1 MYYINGLQF
10 QKLTRISLSSFIC
23 SLLLILMILTIPL
36 LNNAIA
42 SKDIFGVE
50 KIYPTKKGGEEWYID
65 MINPLADNRFD
76 PYNLLA
82 MEDRNSEDPP
92 LFKIIRNKDNSWKM
106 VPLTDYTSIR
116 MNILTDDG
124 YNQKKI

>member
-10 QKLTRISLSSFIC
+10 QKLISLSLSSFIC
-23 SLLLILMILTIPL
+23 SLLLILTILTIPL

-65 MINPLADNRFD
+65 MIKPLAIIDLILII
-76 PYNLLA
+76 YLLWKT
-82 MEDRNSEDPP
+82 EI
-92 LFKIIRNKDNSWKM
+92 LKILHYLRLYEIN
-106 VPLTDYTSIR
+106 T
-116 MNILTDDG
+116 ILG
-124 YNQKKI
+124 KWSLLQIILV